1 MLRGQDYSS
10 RRSCCCLH
18 SGGRRGP
25 IAGDSY
31 IHGEARGGGSEHMN
45 LELELCNPTTTFRL
59 KHSNIS
65 TLASE
70 LQMPP
75 PGSTSLATCWLP
87 ATYSIRAS
95 KNGDRFGNRFG
106 VTRQR
111 GSGIHATQ
119 MGSEKQRPRPSLRR
133 LPLQMKNVSAKPK
146 PNTQSLNLKEKTTG
160 NETSTRAKVEIY
172 RTRLKSGV
180 RSHRAL
186 TLFAI
191 ATYLPRVR

>member
-25 IAGDSY
+25 IGDS

-45 LELELCNPTTTFRL
+45 LELQLCNPTTFRL

-70 LQMPP
+70 LQMLP

-87 ATYSIRAS
+87 ATYSS

-111 GSGIHATQ
+111 GSGIHAT
-119 MGSEKQRPRPSLRR
+119 
-133 LPLQMKNVSAKPK
+133 
-146 PNTQSLNLKEKTTG
+146 
-160 NETSTRAKVEIY
+160 
-172 RTRLKSGV
+172 
-180 RSHRAL
+180 
-186 TLFAI
+186 
-191 ATYLPRVR
+191 